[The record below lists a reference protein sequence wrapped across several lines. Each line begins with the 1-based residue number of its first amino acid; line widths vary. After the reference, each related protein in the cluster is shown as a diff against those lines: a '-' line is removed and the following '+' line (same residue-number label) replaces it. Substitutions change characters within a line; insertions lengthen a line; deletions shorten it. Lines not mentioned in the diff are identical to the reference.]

1 MIVGIGTDIV
11 EMDRIKKILEINK
24 DGFLNKIFTDE
35 ELKFLEER
43 NMRTEFVAGRYA
55 AKEAV
60 SKALGTGIRGFSF
73 KDIQVFNDDLG
84 KPYVVLTGGADEIRM
99 RLESGK
105 IHLSISHGRDN
116 AIAYAILEEA
126 WYFG

>member
-126 WYFG
+126 

>member
-84 KPYVVLTGGADEIRM
+84 KPYVVLTGGAEEIRL